1 MEIRLAENIKN
12 YRKQKGLTQEQLAE
26 VMGVSVGA
34 VHKWEAGLSVP
45 ELNLIVRLADFF
57 DASVD
62 VLLGYQMKDNRHDAM
77 ARRLDDYYNNKD
89 RKGID
94 EAEKALKKYPNSFQI
109 VFACACIY
117 LGFGAEEGNREFLL
131 KALEL
136 LDRSE
141 HLMAQNNDPELS
153 EFVLRGSKGI
163 IYLRLGDVDQAL
175 KVFTENNAG
184 GYYNDLI
191 GILYSFF
198 MNRPEEGA
206 PYLSNALLQG
216 ISTFM
221 NCSLGYVKL
230 YVSRRDFASAEAF
243 LDWIETILAGLKPDK
258 ADRELDYTDATE
270 GILQACRAYV
280 LFSAGKEEPAVKCLK
295 NALEIT
301 QRFDEKPNYDAST
314 YRFMEMSG
322 KIGSFNVFGTTAKE
336 SLSQMI
342 EKIQDPGFTKLWKDI
357 KHEEESNKDQRGIT
371 DELLS

>member
-1 MEIRLAENIKN
+1 MEIRLAENIKK

-109 VFACACIY
+109 VYACALIY

-141 HLMAQNNDPELS
+141 HLMAQNNNPELS

-163 IYLRLGDVDQAL
+163 IYLRLGDIDQAL

-191 GILYSFF
+191 GILYAFF

-216 ISTFM
+216 ISSFM
-221 NCSLGYVKL
+221 NCTLGYVKL
-230 YVSRRDFASAEAF
+230 YVGRRDFASANDF
-243 LDWIETILAGLKPDK
+243 LDWIETILAGLRRGKE
-258 ADRELDYTDATE
+258 ELDYTDAPG
-270 GILQACRAYV
+270 GILQACHAYV
-280 LFSAGKEEPAVKCLK
+280 FFSAGNEDQAVNCLK
-295 NALEIT
+295 DALAVT
-301 QRFDEKPNYDAST
+301 KKFDENPNYDVTT
-314 YRFMEMSG
+314 YRFMEMNG
-322 KIGSFNVFGTTAKE
+322 KIGSFNIFGTTAME

-342 EKIQDPGFTKLWKDI
+342 EKIGDPGFTKLWKDI

-371 DELLS
+371 GELLS